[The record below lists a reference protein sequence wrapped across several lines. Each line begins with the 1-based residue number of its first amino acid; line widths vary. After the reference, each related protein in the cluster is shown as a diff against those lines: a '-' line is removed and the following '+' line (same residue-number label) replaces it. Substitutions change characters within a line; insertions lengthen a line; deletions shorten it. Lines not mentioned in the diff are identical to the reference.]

1 MSIEIVKLING
12 ETLLTEV
19 TFEDETHLHIIDPVQ
34 ITVHTRK
41 DASPICIC
49 TIWVPLTKE
58 VNLFHIKQSA
68 IMLKSEVD
76 EDMITYYNRCL
87 ETINDSMEPE
97 KSNNPFAYFTQI
109 IYYAFLRR
117 IQKEKKN
124 LYVKIK
130 FSEHTNV
137 LGDTADTQGHDS
149 GNDYNDNVKYGEWT
163 EDYMARFVED
173 FEENKRRKIK
183 KKKETEEGKLQQ

>member
-87 ETINDSMEPE
+87 ETINDSMESDSSASFFSSDDE
-97 KSNNPFAYFTQI
+97 EQMTDRQI
-109 IYYAFLRR
+109 QEVYAKVVA
-117 IQKEKKN
+117 Q
-124 LYVKIK
+124 
-130 FSEHTNV
+130 SES
-137 LGDTADTQGHDS
+137 TANTTMH
-149 GNDYNDNVKYGEWT
+149 
-163 EDYMARFVED
+163 
-173 FEENKRRKIK
+173 
-183 KKKETEEGKLQQ
+183 

>member
-41 DASPICIC
+41 DASPICIS

-87 ETINDSMEPE
+87 ETINDSMESDSSASFFSSDDE
-97 KSNNPFAYFTQI
+97 EQMTDRQI
-109 IYYAFLRR
+109 QEVYAKVVA
-117 IQKEKKN
+117 Q
-124 LYVKIK
+124 
-130 FSEHTNV
+130 SES
-137 LGDTADTQGHDS
+137 TANTTMH
-149 GNDYNDNVKYGEWT
+149 
-163 EDYMARFVED
+163 
-173 FEENKRRKIK
+173 
-183 KKKETEEGKLQQ
+183 